1 MASFAVGTI
10 ADVSLGY
17 ITYGGGVGSAVAEY
31 AVPSTPKKKVIATV
45 GGKQVYENGEV
56 EHITV
61 IEPIDP
67 YVILAYPTIGT
78 TSSSSMGT
86 ISGSYFDST
95 FYGSTKPTKI
105 KPLSVKKLR

>member
-56 EHITV
+56 EQKATV
-61 IEPIDP
+61 IQTEPYDP
-67 YVILAYPTIGT
+67 Y
-78 TSSSSMGT
+78 SSVAWPSSAVGT
-86 ISGSYFDST
+86 ISLSEFT
-95 FYGSTKPTKI
+95 KFYGSTKPTKI